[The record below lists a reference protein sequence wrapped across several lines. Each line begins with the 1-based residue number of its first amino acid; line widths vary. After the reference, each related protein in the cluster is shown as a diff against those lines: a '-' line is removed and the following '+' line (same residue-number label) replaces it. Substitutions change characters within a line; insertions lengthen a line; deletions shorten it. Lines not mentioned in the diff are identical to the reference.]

1 MGKLPKILAPV
12 ISQKTWLASA
22 PKQRVLEKDKQ
33 KQIQRYH
40 EKQQMQ
46 QINYEEQRAIWA
58 REGIFWCKHTE
69 TFESRLDGQPSK
81 PVSGK
86 WYHNKDKGLL
96 EMYSDLRQTPV
107 QTKEVVFF
115 NKHVK

>member
-1 MGKLPKILAPV
+1 MGKFSKIVAPV

-33 KQIQRYH
+33 KQISRYH
-40 EKQQMQ
+40 EKQQS
-46 QINYEEQRAIWA
+46 NYEEQREKEA
-58 REGIFWCKHTE
+58 REGIFRCKHTE
-69 TFESRLDGQPSK
+69 TIESRLDGQRSE
-81 PVSGK
+81 PVSGH

-96 EMYSDLRQTPV
+96 EMYNDIQQPPV

-115 NKHVK
+115 QKRVK